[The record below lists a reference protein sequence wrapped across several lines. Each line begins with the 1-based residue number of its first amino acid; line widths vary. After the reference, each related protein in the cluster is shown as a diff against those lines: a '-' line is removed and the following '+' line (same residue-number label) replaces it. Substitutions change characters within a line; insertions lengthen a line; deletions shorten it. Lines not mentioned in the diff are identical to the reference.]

1 MSPVLLWLAILSG
14 LILGVAALR
23 AMSRHGRQSRPGD
36 NTPGSDLHGSNANFG
51 NSLQGDNSNF
61 GRGFYD
67 E

>member
-1 MSPVLLWLAILSG
+1 MTLLVLAATGACVVIVWAVLSHAG
-14 LILGVAALR
+14 RSAGSQQDADVR
-23 AMSRHGRQSRPGD
+23 AGD
-36 NTPGSDLHGSNANFG
+36 FHGSNANFG

>member
-1 MSPVLLWLAILSG
+1 MSPALLWLAILSG
-14 LILGVAALR
+14 LVLGVAALQ
-23 AMSRHGRQSRPGD
+23 AMARHGRQSRHGERK
-36 NTPGSDLHGSNANFG
+36 PGSDLHGSNANFG